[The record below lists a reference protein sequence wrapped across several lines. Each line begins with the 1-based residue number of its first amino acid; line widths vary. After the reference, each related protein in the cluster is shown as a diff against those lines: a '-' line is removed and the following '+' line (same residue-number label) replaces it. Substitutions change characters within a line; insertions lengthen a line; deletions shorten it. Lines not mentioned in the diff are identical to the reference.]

1 MKVKVYF
8 LREQCEGNTI
18 TNLITINNNPRLGK
32 QALLTIYDLVWEG
45 EFKNILNAGRIWLK
59 FREETRPFGISLR
72 EKKSHCKIAPGD
84 IIQIAND
91 FYMVSEIGT
100 KKIELKD

>member
-8 LREQCEGNTI
+8 LREPHEGSTI
-18 TNLITINNNPRLGK
+18 TNSITSNHRPRIGK
-32 QALLTIYDLVWEG
+32 QALLTIYDMVWEG
-45 EFKNILNAGRIWLK
+45 EFKNMLNVGRIWLK
-59 FREETRPFGISLR
+59 FRYEAKPFGISLR

-91 FYMVSEIGT
+91 FYMVSEVGAR
-100 KKIELKD
+100 KIELKD